1 MLGFPMRTG
10 VAPELHPDVWRGSGK
25 SFKWLILICLSM
37 SPLWNMLL
45 KSVTGL
51 ADIRVPHGD
60 GDCPRP
66 PPWCLEGVMKKFQ
79 MTNFDMPNNISY
91 LKHALKSVTGLA
103 DVGVLH
109 GDGDGPRAPSR
120 CMDGVWKNFKW
131 HILICPTMS
140 LLWKMQKKSV
150 PGLADVGVPHGDGDG
165 PELQPDVW
173 GGSIKSFKWL
183 ILTCLTMSLLWIV
196 L

>member
-1 MLGFPMRTG
+1 MTNFILPNNISSMNYALKSVPGS
-10 VAPELHPDVWRGSGK
+10 PDVEVPHGDWDGPRTPARCKGGGSWK

-91 LKHALKSVTGLA
+91 LKHALKTVTGLA

-120 CMDGVWKNFKW
+120 CMEGVWKNFKW

-140 LLWKMQKKSV
+140 LLWKMQ
-150 PGLADVGVPHGDGDG
+150 
-165 PELQPDVW
+165 
-173 GGSIKSFKWL
+173 
-183 ILTCLTMSLLWIV
+183 
-196 L
+196 